1 MLIMECSV
9 KWIMLILKN
18 SKKIKIKIGVLV
30 LIKDLW
36 SWTTIAS
43 KAVDYVKN

>member
-18 SKKIKIKIGVLV
+18 SKKIKIGVLV